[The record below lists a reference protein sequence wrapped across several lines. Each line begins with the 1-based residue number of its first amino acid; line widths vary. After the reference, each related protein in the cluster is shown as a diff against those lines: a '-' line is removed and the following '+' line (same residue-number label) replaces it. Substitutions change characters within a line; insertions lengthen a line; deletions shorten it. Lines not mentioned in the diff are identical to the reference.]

1 MINMRER
8 QIADGKEPAGGQE
21 RPADYGLIAAQILAL
36 AEEDPGAVPLLA
48 NVSSLIWEA
57 LDRVNWAGFYLLRP
71 DGVLVLG
78 PFQGK
83 PACVHIGPG
92 KGVCGTA
99 AAEDRTVIVPDVH
112 RFPGHIACDSAS
124 NSEIVIPVFK
134 EGSLWGVLDIDSPF
148 TAQFSL
154 EDAICLE
161 AIVRLLEEKM

>member
-1 MINMRER
+1 M
-8 QIADGKEPAGGQE
+8 
-21 RPADYGLIAAQILAL
+21 DYELLLQQWKALLSDESHLISVLSNTSAL
-36 AEEDPGAVPLLA
+36 ISEFSGE
-48 NVSSLIWEA
+48 
-57 LDRVNWAGFYLLRP
+57 RVNWAGFYFLEGKDLI
-71 DGVLVLG
+71 LG

-83 PACVHIGPG
+83 VACMRLKEG
-92 KGVCGTA
+92 KGVCQKA
-99 AAEDRTVIVPDVH
+99 VRERKTVIVEDVH
-112 RFPGHIACDSAS
+112 SFEGHIACDSAS